1 MRGFCVGGK
10 DKAKKHYADGGEVKK
25 QEKPKEK
32 TPEKPYVTKILGFG
46 MAKGAGQAIAGRAK
60 QLAELEAQNYAD
72 GGEVMKKPKMPEVP
86 APKILGSGMAAGAAK
101 LLGNRGRKLEDA
113 IDGYANGGIIQ
124 GKGTGISDD
133 IDMLAENGSYIMPA
147 DSTQKIGAKNLGAMG
162 FEVGQKIKVS
172 NGEYGIPPEQ
182 VHAIGV
188 ETLDKIK
195 NGTHTPANKQKEK
208 PYFADGGAV
217 GFYVDKDGR
226 ASKKLGPLSK
236 ELDIYQPKKSSLPAN
251 SMRTIGDQPRV
262 GFTPQSAPSMPSGA
276 QFALPPSTD
285 KQNYNPK
292 ITEPDYQARAIAK
305 QQRAIDMQAF
315 NAERAAQDA
324 KFANAGNAAASAP
337 TAKGFKPTVGR
348 SLGAVG
354 AGLAAYGE
362 GRDVARVA
370 ADPSK
375 SKIDVATQAT
385 EGVGRLSAAS
395 AGGLAGAKAGY
406 SLGQQAGPYARIA
419 SPVLAAAGGIGG
431 AIAGGFGANTA
442 IKAGR
447 AITGSNT
454 SSPVD
459 SINQEFAGGTSNGA
473 AAQQPTFDES
483 GNPVWAEN
491 SQDSQLLQQPVDSSN
506 NVTRV
511 GNSYSGGNITEGFT
525 INGEAPSRGGFMVVP
540 EGVIGSGTGFNSAQ
554 NTKMPQA
561 GGFRT
566 RILRD
571 TSKPLSSDDI
581 VRSRLDAQSR
591 AADAKMQDVQNR
603 AAYQSSQLANQNAR
617 LQMEQQKFAGDI
629 EEQDY
634 RLGAQR
640 RANELRQAYDLAK
653 TPEEQALI
661 ARQMQQLS
669 GQQQSNQNLRNNFM
683 TRSVPVLDDNGQ
695 PTGYMQDEIVDLR
708 QFATQDTQPKK
719 DKSGP
724 KPTAA
729 NIAALKNNPAL
740 ADMFEA
746 KFPDYSAAD
755 YIGKQ

>member
-25 QEKPKEK
+25 QEKPK
-32 TPEKPYVTKILGFG
+32 
-46 MAKGAGQAIAGRAK
+46 
-60 QLAELEAQNYAD
+60 
-72 GGEVMKKPKMPEVP
+72 MPEVP
-86 APKILGSGMAAGAAK
+86 APKILGIGMAAGAAK
-101 LLGNRGRKLEDA
+101 LLGNRGRKLDEA

-124 GKGTGISDD
+124 GKGTGVSDD

-172 NGEYGIPPEQ
+172 NGEYGMPPEQ

-188 ETLDKIK
+188 EVLDKIK

-236 ELDIYQPKKSSLPAN
+236 ELDIYQQNKSSLPAN

-262 GFTPQSAPSMPSGA
+262 GFTPQSAPSMPGGA
-276 QFALPPSTD
+276 PLALPPSTD

-292 ITEPDYQARAIAK
+292 ITEPDYKARATAK

-324 KFANAGNAAASAP
+324 KFANASNAAAAP
-337 TAKGFKPTVGR
+337 ATKGFKPAVGR

-354 AGLAAYGE
+354 AWLAAYGE

-370 ADPSK
+370 ADPEK
-375 SKIDVATQAT
+375 SKIDVATQAA
-385 EGVGRLSAAS
+385 EGAGRLSAAS

-431 AIAGGFGANTA
+431 AIASGFGANTA

-447 AITGSNT
+447 AMTGSNT

-459 SINQEFAGGTSNGA
+459 SINQEFAGGASNGA

-491 SQDSQLLQQPVDSSN
+491 GQDSQSLQQSVDDSN

-540 EGVIGSGTGFNSAQ
+540 EGVIGSGTGFNNAQ
-554 NTKMPQA
+554 NTQTPQA

-566 RILRD
+566 RVLRD
-571 TSKPLSSDDI
+571 TSRPLSSDEI
-581 VRSRLDAQSR
+581 VRSRLDAQSS
-591 AADAKMQDVQNR
+591 AANAKMQDVQNR

-640 RANELRQAYDLAK
+640 RASELRQAYDLAK

-661 ARQMQQLS
+661 AQQMQQLS

-708 QFATQDTQPKK
+708 QFATQDTQPQKA
-719 DKSGP
+719 KSGP